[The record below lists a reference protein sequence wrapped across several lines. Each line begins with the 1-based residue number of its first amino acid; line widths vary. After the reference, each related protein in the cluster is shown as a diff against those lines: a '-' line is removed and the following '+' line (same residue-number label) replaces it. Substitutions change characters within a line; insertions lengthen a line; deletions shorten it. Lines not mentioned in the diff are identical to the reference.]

1 MDQILGIDIGATG
14 TKGALIDTHT
24 GILMSDRIKYPTP
37 KPSVPDAI
45 IDTAYKI
52 VEDLNWEG
60 KPVGIGFP
68 AIIKK
73 GVVYSASNIDKQ
85 WLHYDGLKAFKRRFG
100 TDEIVLL
107 NDADAAGVA
116 EMSLGHGKGKGGVVI
131 LVTIGTGIG
140 TAVFNDGVLLPNTE
154 LGHLLYKKGV
164 FEDYMANSIRERDEL
179 SWKEWG
185 KEVNVY
191 LKHLEFLFSPD
202 LILLSGGVSKKFAK
216 FQKYI
221 NIETPVQPA
230 QLLNNAGI
238 IGVAMAA
245 NMKFGS

>member
-14 TKGALIDTHT
+14 TKGALINTKT
-24 GILMSDRIKYPTP
+24 GALMSERIKYPTP
-37 KPSVPDAI
+37 KPSLPDSI

-52 VEDLNWEG
+52 VKDLDWEG
-60 KPVGIGFP
+60 KPAGIGFP

-73 GVVYSASNIDKQ
+73 GIVHSASNIDDQ
-85 WLHYDGLKAFKRRFG
+85 WFQYNALKAFKKKFK
-100 TDEIVLL
+100 TDKIVLL

-116 EMSLGHGKGKGGVVI
+116 EMTLGHGKGKSGVVI

-154 LGHLLYKKGV
+154 LGHLLYKKSV
-164 FEDYMANSIRERDEL
+164 FENYMANSVREKYEL

-216 FQKYI
+216 FEKYI
-221 NIETPVQPA
+221 NTVTPVKPA
-230 QLLNNAGI
+230 KLLNNAGI
-238 IGVAMAA
+238 IGVALAA
-245 NMKFGS
+245 NMKFGG